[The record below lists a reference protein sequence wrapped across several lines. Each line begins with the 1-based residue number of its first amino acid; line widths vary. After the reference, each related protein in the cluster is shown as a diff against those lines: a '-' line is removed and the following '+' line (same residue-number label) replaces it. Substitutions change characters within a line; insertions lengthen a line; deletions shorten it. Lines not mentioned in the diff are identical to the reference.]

1 MIKHWLMK
9 SEPSVYSIDNLK
21 KDGFTTWDGVRNYQ
35 VRNMMRDEM
44 HAGDLAFFYH
54 SNAKPPGIAG
64 ICRICKTSIPDPTA
78 WDPKSHY
85 FDPKSSP
92 ENPRWVMVEVEF
104 VEKFPNFISLEEL
117 HENKAL
123 KDLPILRKGSRL
135 SIVPV
140 QNEQFELIR
149 KLGRAK
155 HDH

>member
-9 SEPSVYSIDNLK
+9 SEPSAYSIDDLK
-21 KDGFTTWDGVRNYQ
+21 KDGFTSWDGVRNYQ
-35 VRNMMRDEM
+35 VRNMMRDDM
-44 HAGDLAFFYH
+44 HVGDLAFFYH
-54 SNAKPPGIAG
+54 SNAKPSGIAG
-64 ICRICKTSIPDPTA
+64 ICRICKTAYPDPTA

-140 QNEQFELIR
+140 QNEQFEVIR
-149 KLGRAK
+149 KLGHAK
-155 HDH
+155 HD